1 MTRHTHA
8 RKRESVRALSTCLIV
23 AIALSTACKP
33 KPAPIAAKKLVL
45 PDSAEQMIFGFN
57 AVMTDNGV
65 SKGRL
70 LADTAYL
77 YQEATGTRA
86 ELKRVHAT
94 FFTKDGADDG
104 TLTARA
110 GTWQEGLKRLEGR
123 GDVII
128 IRKDGNR
135 LESQQLVYDNARN
148 QIFSDSAFKSI
159 QPGQRQM
166 TGVGFESDP
175 KLSNVK
181 CVRLCKVSGNVSV
194 PLK

>member
-1 MTRHTHA
+1 MMRTNFA
-8 RKRESVRALSTCLIV
+8 LRKSFRVAMLASAACMLAL
-23 AIALSTACKP
+23 AACKP

-86 ELKRVHAT
+86 ELKRVRAT
-94 FFTKDGADDG
+94 FFTPQGTDDG
-104 TLTARA
+104 TLTARE
-110 GTWQEGLKRLEGR
+110 GTWREGLKRLEGR

-159 QPGQRQM
+159 QPGQRMM

-175 KLSNVK
+175 KLTNVK
-181 CVRLCKVSGNVSV
+181 CMKVCKVSGNVSV
-194 PLK
+194 PR

>member
-1 MTRHTHA
+1 MPNDYRM
-8 RKRESVRALSTCLIV
+8 RNRASLRTV
-23 AIALSTACKP
+23 AIGVVAGVAAFGACKP

-77 YQEATGTRA
+77 YQESTGTRA
-86 ELKRVHAT
+86 ELKRVRAT
-94 FFTKDGADDG
+94 FFTKDGVDDG

-110 GTWQEGLKRLEGR
+110 GTWHEGLKRLEGR

-159 QPGQRQM
+159 QPNQRQM